1 MYRALMLV
9 AAIDGV
15 VFGLGSLLVPET
27 ILSVFGGETDDLGL
41 ATIRQQ
47 GGIILGYG
55 VVAWFLREVD
65 AGPLR
70 RGVIAG
76 VVVSFA
82 LTALIAALIT
92 TSGLINA
99 LGWVIVVIHAAVAI
113 GLVWVL
119 LRPRASR

>member
-55 VVAWFLREVD
+55 IVAWFLREVD

-82 LTALIAALIT
+82 FTALIAALIT